1 MTFVFED
8 GAHVDVE
15 AKQAPSFMSNDLNW
29 ALLAHGKLTNVL
41 YGKRAKVGGVI
52 GGSYIAR
59 ALRVPVRKCTSWL
72 SRMACALR
80 QGAGKKPHKEQE
92 TTQVMQD
99 VA

>member
-15 AKQAPSFMSNDLNW
+15 AKQTPSFMSNDLNW
-29 ALLAHGKLTNVL
+29 ALLAHGRLINVL
-41 YGKRAKVGGVI
+41 YGNRGRVGGE
-52 GGSYIAR
+52 SYIAR

-72 SRMACALR
+72 ARVACVLR
-80 QGAGKKPHKEQE
+80 QRAGKKPLKEQE
-92 TTQVMQD
+92 TTQVMRD